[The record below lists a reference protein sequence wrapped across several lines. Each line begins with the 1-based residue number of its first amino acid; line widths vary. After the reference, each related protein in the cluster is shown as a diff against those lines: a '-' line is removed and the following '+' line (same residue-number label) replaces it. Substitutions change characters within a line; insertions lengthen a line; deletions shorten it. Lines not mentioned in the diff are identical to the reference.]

1 RTCGLLPVHPP
12 RKGSQ
17 AADGSG
23 LENRQ
28 GRKLLVGS
36 NPTPSANDHRPL
48 RGHYRG
54 RLVFRDVRG
63 RGPVRRR
70 TSASSGAAAGTVPG
84 STHGSRMGGRFRA
97 RRTAPT
103 LTYCS
108 EAGWSVS
115 PTSGRNLLAHSSLVG
130 RVAEIRPTSGP
141 CSVRAAEPAHRRQ
154 RLRRG
159 PSDRGEKDP
168 WHRPFRNGTP
178 RWDWSFAPAHRPN
191 QSPRPEGPFLG
202 LVFVVRLRNEPW
214 DEDTAR

>member
-1 RTCGLLPVHPP
+1 CP
-12 RKGSQ
+12 
-17 AADGSG
+17 
-23 LENRQ
+23 
-28 GRKLLVGS
+28 
-36 NPTPSANDHRPL
+36 
-48 RGHYRG
+48 
-54 RLVFRDVRG
+54 
-63 RGPVRRR
+63 GP
-70 TSASSGAAAGTVPG
+70 GPG
-84 STHGSRMGGRFRA
+84 STTDLGIKRRRSGNGSRMGGRFRA
-97 RRTAPT
+97 RRTAPKPAHGSEAGAWFRSRRT
-103 LTYCS
+103 APTPTYCS

-178 RWDWSFAPAHRPN
+178 HWDWRFAPAHRPN

-214 DEDTAR
+214 DENTAR